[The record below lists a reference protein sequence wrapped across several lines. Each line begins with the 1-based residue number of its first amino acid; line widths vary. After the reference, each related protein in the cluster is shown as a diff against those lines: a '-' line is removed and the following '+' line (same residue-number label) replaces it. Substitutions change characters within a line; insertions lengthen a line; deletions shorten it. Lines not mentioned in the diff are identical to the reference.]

1 MKKKCFL
8 CLWFFLFLGFCISA
22 APSIAVIDFDSGS
35 FCTMEEAAVM
45 TDAFRNEM
53 VRSGKADIV
62 TRNRLD
68 ALKSE
73 IRFQMSDWV
82 DPSKVKQAGRMIGA
96 DYMIFGRFGIM
107 GSNGN
112 LQVEMVDVETARILY
127 SSRMTLAVWR
137 EFDYKVGAFAKEFIN
152 KIPSENIFSG
162 AWTADVLHDGVI
174 DSYTITFTGSNRCA
188 VKVTSLI
195 NGQEITEE
203 GQGTYSFDGDILK
216 ITAVLR
222 NSRIPHINS
231 IQWSSVISISD
242 RNSSFNML
250 VKPTSAS
257 NNQVRVTFTKE

>member
-1 MKKKCFL
+1 MKRL
-8 CLWFFLFLGFCISA
+8 ITGITLTALVSA
-22 APSIAVIDFDSGS
+22 ALYAAPAIAVIDFDSGTW
-35 FCTMEEAAVM
+35 CTVEEAAVM

-82 DPSKVKQAGRMIGA
+82 DPSKIKQAGRMIGA

-107 GSNGN
+107 GGSGN

-127 SSRMTLAVWR
+127 SSRMTLTAWH
-137 EFDYKVGAFAKEFIN
+137 EFDYKVASFAKDFSSR
-152 KIPSENIFSG
+152 IPAENIFTG

-174 DSYTITFTGSNRCA
+174 DSYTLTFSGSNRCS
-188 VKVTSLI
+188 VRVTSLM
-195 NGQEITEE
+195 NGREITEE

-222 NSRIPHINS
+222 NSRIPHLNS
-231 IQWSSVISISD
+231 IQWSSVISAGG
-242 RNSSFNML
+242 NSFNML

-257 NNQVRVTFTKE
+257 SNQMRVTFTRE